1 MAGCLAALSFEYSK
15 GEYVMKVLECDIPDL
30 KLIEVPRF
38 GDARGFFTER
48 FKKEEYFEAGITA
61 DFVQDNYSR
70 SAFGVVRGLH
80 FQYDKPQGKLITCTR
95 GRIFD
100 VAVDIR
106 KDSATFGKVMATVL
120 DGAQPSWFWI
130 PAGFA
135 HGFAVLSDEG
145 ADLWYK
151 VDALYNPQGEGAIM
165 WNDPELNINWPKE
178 ILESISLSGRDQ
190 KAESFSSYKANPK
203 F

>member
-1 MAGCLAALSFEYSK
+1 MNIQKFE
-15 GEYVMKVLECDIPDL
+15 IPDL
-30 KLIEVPRF
+30 MLIEVPRF
-38 GDARGFFTER
+38 GDSRGFFTER
-48 FKKEEYFEAGITA
+48 FKKDEYKKAGIEA

-70 SAFGVVRGLH
+70 SAFGVLRGLH
-80 FQYDKPQGKLITCTR
+80 FQYDQPQAKLITCTR

-106 KDSATFGKVMATVL
+106 KKSKTFGKVITVVL

-135 HGFAVLSDEG
+135 HGFAVISDDG

-151 VDALYNPQGEGAIM
+151 VDALYNPQGEGAIH
-165 WNDPELNINWPKE
+165 WNDPELNIQWPKE
-178 ILESISLSGRDQ
+178 ILSTLSLSGRDQ
-190 KAESFSSYKANPK
+190 RAASFADYKNNSK

>member
-1 MAGCLAALSFEYSK
+1 
-15 GEYVMKVLECDIPDL
+15 MKVQKFEIPDL
-30 KLIEVPRF
+30 MLLEVPRF

-48 FKKEEYFEAGITA
+48 FKKDEYKKAGILA
-61 DFVQDNYSR
+61 EFVQDNYSR
-70 SAFGVVRGLH
+70 SAFGVLRGLH
-80 FQYDKPQGKLITCTR
+80 YQFEEPQAKLITCTR

-106 KDSATFGKVMATVL
+106 KDSKTFGQVVTTIL
-120 DGAQPSWFWI
+120 DGGQPSWFWI

-151 VDALYNPQGEGAIM
+151 VDASYNPKGEGAIA
-165 WNDPELNINWPKE
+165 WDDPELNIQWPKE
-178 ILESISLSGRDQ
+178 ILENISLSDRDRSPQ
-190 KAESFSSYKANPK
+190 SFAKYKLNPK

>member
-1 MAGCLAALSFEYSK
+1 
-15 GEYVMKVLECDIPDL
+15 MKTKRCEIPDL
-30 KLIEVPRF
+30 MLVEVPRF

-48 FKKEEYFEAGITA
+48 YKREEYQAAGITT
-61 DFVQDNYSR
+61 DFIQDNYSR
-70 SAFGVVRGLH
+70 SAFGVLRGLH

-106 KDSATFGKVMATVL
+106 KSSATFGKVVTTIL

-130 PAGFA
+130 PVGFA

-151 VDALYNPQGEGAIM
+151 VDASYNPQGEGSIA
-165 WNDPELNINWPKE
+165 WNDPDLNIQWPKE
-178 ILESISLSGRDQ
+178 IMGSLSLSGRD
-190 KAESFSSYKANPK
+190 KDAPSFADYKKNPL